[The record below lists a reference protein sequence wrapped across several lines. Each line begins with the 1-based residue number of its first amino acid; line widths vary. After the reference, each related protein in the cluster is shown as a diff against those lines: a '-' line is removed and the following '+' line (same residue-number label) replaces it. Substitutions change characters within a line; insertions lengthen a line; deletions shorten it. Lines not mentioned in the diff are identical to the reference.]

1 MCVNKTAETIFMA
14 DIPRITK
21 ENYSEMNK
29 YKQNLY
35 TILLILTCFVASPF
49 IIHRIWKTSSDAK
62 KQVSVPPQSVS
73 SSVNSGSSADS
84 STGAEPSPE
93 GTVGDASQTPPAEQ
107 APETADI
114 FGPSSLTYFDDALF
128 IGDSRTVGIQEY
140 GTFKNSRFFCSV
152 GMSSSNID
160 NENINGTNFEDLIK
174 NNKFG
179 KVYVMLG
186 VNEVGND
193 FEFTL
198 TKYRAIIERLRANQ
212 PDAIIYIQ
220 GNLHVSAA
228 AETNVINNANINYLN
243 SLFAGLADNKK
254 VFYIDINEL
263 YDDEYGYLN
272 AAYTADGVHPLAA
285 YYQQWCEWLCQK
297 TVITNAAP
305 EPATADPNYYQ
316 VEPTAAAAPEQ

>member
-1 MCVNKTAETIFMA
+1 MA

-49 IIHRIWKTSSDAK
+49 IFHRIWKTSSDAK
-62 KQVSVPPQSVS
+62 KQINVPPPSVS
-73 SSVNSGSSADS
+73 SSANSNSSADS
-84 STGAEPSPE
+84 STGAEQTPDSTP
-93 GTVGDASQTPPAEQ
+93 GDASQTPSDTQ
-107 APETADI
+107 TPEASFTL
-114 FGPSSLTYFDDALF
+114 GPSDLTYFDDALF
-128 IGDSRTVGIQEY
+128 IGDSRTVGIKEY
-140 GTFKNSRFFCSV
+140 GTFKKSRFFCSI
-152 GMSSSNID
+152 GMSSANID
-160 NENINGTNFEDLIK
+160 NENIDGTTFEELIK
-174 NNKFG
+174 NNQFG

-186 VNEVGND
+186 INEVGND
-193 FEFTL
+193 FQYTL
-198 TKYRAIIERLRANQ
+198 TKYRAVIERLRANQ

-243 SLFAGLADNKK
+243 SLFAELADNKK

-263 YDDEYGYLN
+263 YDDEYGCLT
-272 AAYTADGVHPLAA
+272 AAYTSDGVHPLAA
-285 YYQQWCEWLCQK
+285 YYQQWCEWLCQR

>member
-1 MCVNKTAETIFMA
+1 
-14 DIPRITK
+14 
-21 ENYSEMNK
+21 MNK

-49 IIHRIWKTSSDAK
+49 IFHRIWKTSSDAK
-62 KQVSVPPQSVS
+62 KQVNVPPPSVS
-73 SSVNSGSSADS
+73 SSANSGSSADS
-84 STGAEPSPE
+84 STGAEQSPD
-93 GTVGDASQTPPAEQ
+93 GTSGDASQAPADQQTPEA
-107 APETADI
+107 AAT
-114 FGPSSLTYFDDALF
+114 FGPSDLTYFDDALF

-140 GTFKNSRFFCSV
+140 GTFKKSRFFCSI

-160 NENINGTNFEDLIK
+160 NENINGTTFEDLIK

-179 KVYVMLG
+179 KIYVMLG

-193 FEFTL
+193 FQFTL
-198 TKYRAIIERLRANQ
+198 TKYRAVIERLRANQ

-220 GNLHVSAA
+220 ANLHVSAA
-228 AETNVINNANINYLN
+228 AETNVINNASINYLN
-243 SLFAGLADNKK
+243 SLFAELADNKK

-263 YDDEYGYLN
+263 YDDENGCLT
-272 AAYTADGVHPLAA
+272 AAYTADGIHPLAA

-305 EPATADPNYYQ
+305 EPAPA
-316 VEPTAAAAPEQ
+316 EPTPTSEAAPIE